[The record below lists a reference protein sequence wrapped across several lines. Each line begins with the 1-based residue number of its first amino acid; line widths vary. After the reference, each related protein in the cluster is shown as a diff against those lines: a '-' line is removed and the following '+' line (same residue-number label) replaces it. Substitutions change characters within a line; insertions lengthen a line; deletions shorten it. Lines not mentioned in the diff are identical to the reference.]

1 MLEQVREICVILNV
15 TANQLDPFLIV
26 PIKVDRGGAGASKSG
41 ADI

>member
-26 PIKVDRGGAGASKSG
+26 PIEDDRGGAGASESDT
-41 ADI
+41 DI